1 MTPKKRWPN
10 EADHARI
17 DAISL
22 AERIKTQVL
31 PMLDAL
37 EQGKSVSALELSLRL
52 NRISNAANDIKLKML
67 EVAPQKFL
75 D

>member
-10 EADHARI
+10 EADYARI
-17 DAISL
+17 DAIVL
-22 AERIKTQVL
+22 AERVKAQIL

-37 EQGKSVSALELSLRL
+37 EKGKSVSALELSLRL
-52 NRISNAANDIKLKML
+52 NRISIAVSEIKTKLL
-67 EVAPQKFL
+67 EVGPQKFL

>member
-10 EADHARI
+10 EAENARLDSI
-17 DAISL
+17 AL
-22 AERIKTQVL
+22 AEQVKRQIL

-37 EQGKSVSALELSLRL
+37 EEGKSVSALELSLRL
-52 NRISNAANDIKLKML
+52 TRINNAANEIKTKLL
-67 EVAPQKFL
+67 EASPQRFL